1 MTALTLA
8 MVYRA
13 PLGSTYVSISTFTI
27 KLGTWFELGTCFG
40 LNAKFRIATM
50 RGNAFSS
57 VASLTTCSYVA
68 TTWSEIGKR
77 W

>member
-8 MVYRA
+8 MCYRA
-13 PLGSTYVSISTFTI
+13 PLGSTYVSISTFTV
-27 KLGTWFELGTCFG
+27 KLGTCFG

-50 RGNAFSS
+50 RGNAFNS
-57 VASLTTCSYVA
+57 VASLMICSYVA
-68 TTWSEIGKR
+68 VTWSEMGKR